1 MLRYLVRR
9 VLGSIPVLLVASF
22 IMFVLVRATF
32 DPLTKFRHQKDSA
45 RVLAEQSKALGLDK
59 PLVVQW
65 WNWLKDFV
73 HGDMGTSSRTRD
85 SVSSMIGRDLWPSL
99 QLLFWATIVAV
110 TVALL
115 LSVYSAVK
123 QYSVGDYVFTGLA
136 YVGIAMPA
144 FWFALILIGLF
155 VTAPVKWFDL
165 DGPIVYS
172 IGLHSEGMSG
182 INLDYFRHLA
192 LPVLTLTV
200 TSVAEWSRFGRA
212 SMLDVL
218 NADYVR
224 TSRAKGVPRRQVVFK
239 HALRNALIPFVTVTV
254 LDTAFL
260 IGGVIITEE
269 IFAISGMGQGFL
281 TALGAGDAPYL
292 LAWFTISA
300 IAVILFNL
308 LADVFYVLLDPRI
321 RLT

>member
-1 MLRYLVRR
+1 

-45 RVLAEQSKALGLDK
+45 RVLAEQSKALGLNH
-59 PLVVQW
+59 PIWVQW
-65 WNWLKDFV
+65 WNWLKGFV
-73 HGDMGTSSRTRD
+73 HGDMGTSSRTQD
-85 SVSSMIGRDLWPSL
+85 SVSSMIRRDLWPSL

-110 TVALL
+110 SVALL

-123 QYSVGDYVFTGLA
+123 QYSIGDYVFTGLA

-144 FWFALILIGLF
+144 FWFALIAIGLF
-155 VTAPVKWFDL
+155 VTLPVKWFDL

-172 IGLHSEGMSG
+172 VGLHGEGMSG

-260 IGGVIITEE
+260 IGGVIITEQ
-269 IFAISGMGQGFL
+269 IFSISGMGQGFL
-281 TALGAGDAPYL
+281 NALGAGDAPYL
-292 LAWFTISA
+292 LAWFAISA
-300 IAVILFNL
+300 IGVILFNL

>member
-1 MLRYLVRR
+1 VLRYLIRR

-45 RVLAEQSKALGLDK
+45 RVLAEQRKALGLNHHIW
-59 PLVVQW
+59 VQW
-65 WNWLKDFV
+65 WNWLKGFV
-73 HGDMGTSSRTRD
+73 HGDMGTSSRTQD
-85 SVSSMIGRDLWPSL
+85 SVSSMIRRDLWPSL

-110 TVALL
+110 SVALL

-123 QYSVGDYVFTGLA
+123 QYSIGDYVFTGLA

-144 FWFALILIGLF
+144 FWFALIAIGVF
-155 VTAPVKWFDL
+155 VTLPVKWFNL

-172 IGLHSEGMSG
+172 VGLHGEGMSG
-182 INLDYFRHLA
+182 LNLDYFRHLA

-224 TSRAKGVPRRQVVFK
+224 TARAKGVPRRQVVFK
-239 HALRNALIPFVTVTV
+239 HSLRNALIPFVTVTV

-260 IGGVIITEE
+260 IGGVIITEQ
-269 IFAISGMGQGFL
+269 IFSISGMGQGFL
-281 TALGAGDAPYL
+281 NALGAGDAPYL
-292 LAWFTISA
+292 LAWFAITA

>member
-45 RVLAEQSKALGLDK
+45 RVLAEQRKALGLNH
-59 PLVVQW
+59 PIWVQW
-65 WNWLKDFV
+65 WNWLKGFV
-73 HGDMGTSSRTRD
+73 HGDMGTSSRTQD
-85 SVSSMIGRDLWPSL
+85 PVSSMIRRDLWPSL

-123 QYSVGDYVFTGLA
+123 QYSIGDYVFTGLA

-144 FWFALILIGLF
+144 FWFALIAIGVF
-155 VTAPVKWFDL
+155 VTLPVKWFNL

-172 IGLHSEGMSG
+172 VGLHSEGMSG

-224 TSRAKGVPRRQVVFK
+224 TARAKGVPRRQVVFK
-239 HALRNALIPFVTVTV
+239 HSLRNALIPFVTVTV

-260 IGGVIITEE
+260 IGGVIITEQ
-269 IFAISGMGQGFL
+269 IFSISGMGQGFL
-281 TALGAGDAPYL
+281 NALGAGDAPYL
-292 LAWFTISA
+292 LAWFAISA
-300 IAVILFNL
+300 IGVILFNL

>member
-1 MLRYLVRR
+1 VLRYLVRR
-9 VLGSIPVLLVASF
+9 VLGSIPVLAAASF
-22 IMFVLVRATF
+22 IMFVLIRATF

-45 RVLAEQSKALGLDK
+45 RVLAEQRKALGLDH

-65 WNWLKDFV
+65 WDWLRGFV
-73 HGDMGTSSRTRD
+73 RGDMGTSSRTKD
-85 SVSSMIGRDLWPSL
+85 SVSSMVGRDLWPSL

-123 QYSVGDYVFTGLA
+123 QYSIGDYVFTGLA

-144 FWFALILIGLF
+144 FWFALIAIGLL
-155 VTAPVKWFDL
+155 VTGPVKWFDL
-165 DGPIVYS
+165 SGPIIYS
-172 IGLHSEGMSG
+172 TGLHADGVKG

-212 SMLDVL
+212 SMLEVL

-224 TSRAKGVPRRQVVFK
+224 ASRAKGVPRRQVVFK

-260 IGGVIITEE
+260 IGGVIITEQ
-269 IFAISGMGQGFL
+269 IFSISGMGQGFL
-281 TALGAGDAPYL
+281 NALGAGDAPYL
-292 LAWFTISA
+292 LAWFAISA
-300 IAVILFNL
+300 TAVILFNL
-308 LADVFYVLLDPRI
+308 LADVLYVLLDPRI